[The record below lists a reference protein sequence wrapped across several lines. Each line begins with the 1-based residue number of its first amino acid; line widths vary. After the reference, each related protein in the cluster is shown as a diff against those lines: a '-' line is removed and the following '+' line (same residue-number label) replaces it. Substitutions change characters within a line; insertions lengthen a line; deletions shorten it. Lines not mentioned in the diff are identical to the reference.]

1 MKLEDIEM
9 QTKSVAMVGVIEG
22 GHLVTSDS
30 IKTVCNGQKDLLNH
44 RYVSLNFLLQ
54 SQKIL
59 LLGCKISQMY

>member
-30 IKTVCNGQKDLLNH
+30 IKLSVMEKKT
-44 RYVSLNFLLQ
+44 F
-54 SQKIL
+54 
-59 LLGCKISQMY
+59 